1 MLPLAVVFITAV
13 QENQYIPQ
21 HLSVAL
27 LVNSHRIL
35 VSRLT
40 PGSWDL
46 EINLEQVGNSESLD
60 PNYISIKL
68 PPKRESQRHVGDMQL
83 MWTQKSIRGAS

>member
-35 VSRLT
+35 
-40 PGSWDL
+40 

-68 PPKRESQRHVGDMQL
+68 LPKWESQRHVGDMQL
-83 MWTQKSIRGAS
+83 MWTQESIRGAS